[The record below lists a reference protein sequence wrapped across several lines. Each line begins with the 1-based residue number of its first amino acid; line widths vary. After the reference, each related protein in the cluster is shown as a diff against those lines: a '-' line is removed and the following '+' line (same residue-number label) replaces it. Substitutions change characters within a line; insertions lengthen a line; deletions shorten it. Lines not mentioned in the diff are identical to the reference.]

1 MGQGALELDGIGRRF
16 GGLEAVRDVT
26 LSVREGVRQAII
38 GPNGAGKTTLFNLIT
53 GELAP
58 SSGRIHLFGRDV
70 TGLPAHRRAAMG
82 LARTFQI
89 TNLFGPLTVEENVLL
104 AAQAL
109 EVTKYVVTW
118 PLGWY
123 TRLHERA
130 RELLERAGLWEKR
143 RAEVR
148 ALSYGE
154 QRQLEVLLALAGS
167 PRMLLLDE
175 PAAGLSPGERREM
188 ARFIKGLDPGLTI
201 LMIEHDMDVAFEVA
215 ETMAVLHFGR
225 LVAQG
230 TNAAVR
236 ADPTVQEI
244 YLGAGAADGGRGSA

>member
-1 MGQGALELDGIGRRF
+1 
-16 GGLEAVRDVT
+16 
-26 LSVREGVRQAII
+26 
-38 GPNGAGKTTLFNLIT
+38 
-53 GELAP
+53 
-58 SSGRIHLFGRDV
+58 
-70 TGLPAHRRAAMG
+70 MG

-104 AAQAL
+104 AVQAL
-109 EVTKYVVTW
+109 RRARFVMTR
-118 PLGWY
+118 PLERY
-123 TRLHERA
+123 ADLRARA
-130 RELLERAGLWEKR
+130 RELLEGAGLWEKR
-143 RAEVR
+143 RTEVR
-148 ALSYGE
+148 VLSYGE

>member
-1 MGQGALELDGIGRRF
+1 MGQGALELEGVGRRF
-16 GGLEAVRDVT
+16 GGLEAVREVT

-38 GPNGAGKTTLFNLIT
+38 GPNGAGKTTLFNVIT

-58 SSGRIHLFGRDV
+58 SSGRIRLFGRDV

-89 TNLFGPLTVEENVLL
+89 TNLFGPLTLEENVLL
-104 AAQAL
+104 AVQAL

-118 PLGWY
+118 PLGRY
-123 TRLHERA
+123 TGLRERV
-130 RELLERAGLWEKR
+130 RILLERAGLWEKR
-143 RAEVR
+143 RTEVR

-167 PRMLLLDE
+167 PRLLLLDE

-201 LMIEHDMDVAFEVA
+201 LLIEHDMDVAFEVA

-225 LVAQG
+225 LVAHG
-230 TNAAVR
+230 SKDAVR
-236 ADPTVQEI
+236 ADPIVQEI
-244 YLGAGAADGGRGSA
+244 YLGTGADGGRGSS

>member
-26 LSVREGVRQAII
+26 LSVREGARQAII

>member
-104 AAQAL
+104 AVQAL

-148 ALSYGE
+148 VLSYGE

-225 LVAQG
+225 LVARG